1 MPDLTFHITTFGC
14 QMNAHDSDWLAR
26 GLVRQGFRAVE
37 PGEALVYILN
47 TCSVRERPEHKV
59 YSAIGRLRPFL
70 EENPDAFVAVG
81 GCVAQQLG
89 EKLFKRFPEVRLI
102 FGTDGIGAAPQAIA
116 RLCAEP
122 YLRLS
127 LVDFSETYPER
138 DLGFDIYDL
147 NGGSPPPAAFVNI
160 MQGCDNFCAYCI
172 VPFVRGPQKSRRPEA
187 VLGEARALVE
197 RGVKEIT
204 LLGQNVNSYA
214 QDLPDAGLGFAGL
227 LREVAAIPGL
237 ARLRFVTSHP
247 KDMAD
252 DVIQA
257 FAELEC
263 LCPRLHLP
271 LQSGSDRILAA
282 MGRKY
287 TVERYLDVVRRLRE
301 ARPGMQLST
310 DLIVGFP
317 GETDEDFEQTLAIMD
332 EVGYV
337 SAFSFCYSD
346 RPGAKAARLL
356 DKIEPDVA
364 AGRLEILQSQQNKRS
379 EQIFKSMVGME
390 YSVLLE
396 GRSPRPGAAGATWQG
411 RDPYGHIVHVP
422 LPEDGVRPGDLLQV
436 RVVEAKRHSFI
447 GAPCG
452 K

>member
-1 MPDLTFHITTFGC
+1 MPELTFHITTFGC

-26 GLVRQGFRAVE
+26 GLTRQGFRPAE

-59 YSAIGRLRPFL
+59 YSAIGRLRSFL
-70 EENPDAFVAVG
+70 QENPDAFVAVG

-89 EKLFKRFPEVRLI
+89 EGLFKRFPEVRLV

-147 NGGSPPPAAFVNI
+147 NGESPPPAAFVNI

-172 VPFVRGPQKSRRPEA
+172 VPFVRGPQKSRQPEA
-187 VLGEARALVE
+187 VLGECRALVE

-204 LLGQNVNSYA
+204 LLGQNVNSYG
-214 QDLPDAGLGFAGL
+214 QDFLDAGLGFAGL

-237 ARLRFVTSHP
+237 ARLRFLTSHP
-247 KDMAD
+247 KDIAD
-252 DVIQA
+252 NVIRA
-257 FAELEC
+257 FAELDC

-287 TVERYLDVVRRLRE
+287 TVARYLDVVRRLRE
-301 ARPGMQLST
+301 ARPDMQLST

-317 GETDEDFEQTLAIMD
+317 GETEADFEQTLAVMD

-346 RPGAKAARLL
+346 RPGTKATRLL
-356 DKIEPDVA
+356 DKVDSAVA
-364 AGRLEILQSQQNKRS
+364 SRRLEILQGQQNKHS
-379 EQIFKSMVGME
+379 EQIFKNMVGIE
-390 YSVLLE
+390 HSVLLE
-396 GRSPRPGAAGATWQG
+396 GRSPRPGTSGATWQG

-422 LPEDGVRPGDLLQV
+422 LPEGGRAGDMLRV

-447 GAPCG
+447 GVPSCG